1 MILVPVNAFSN
12 VFGEIALLAVGVE
25 NLSEIAVLF
34 TGSNSVQ
41 ADVELL
47 AVSRVGISGVG
58 LLDGLSG
65 GQLGAS
71 ETIFQKFFT
80 DAASSAN
87 SGLPGADT
95 SSIIEVE
102 AGWADIVLRL
112 AIDTVNELVALRRIR
127 VLEDTVL
134 AGALSITLGRLEFC
148 AVLTVDVV
156 HVVAFVA

>member
-1 MILVPVNAFSN
+1 LVFLPFSN

-71 ETIFQKFFT
+71 ETIFQNCIDKIKTLLFT
-80 DAASSAN
+80 
-87 SGLPGADT
+87 
-95 SSIIEVE
+95 IK
-102 AGWADIVLRL
+102 
-112 AIDTVNELVALRRIR
+112 
-127 VLEDTVL
+127 
-134 AGALSITLGRLEFC
+134 TLNC
-148 AVLTVDVV
+148 
-156 HVVAFVA
+156 